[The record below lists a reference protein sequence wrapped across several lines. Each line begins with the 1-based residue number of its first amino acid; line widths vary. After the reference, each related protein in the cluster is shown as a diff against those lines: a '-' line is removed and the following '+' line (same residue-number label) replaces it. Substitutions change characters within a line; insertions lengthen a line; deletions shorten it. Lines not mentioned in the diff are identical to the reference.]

1 MRLSQHGAV
10 IISVVLHRAV
20 HASNIG
26 TIPAVIGFVKHALS
40 LCIFF
45 ASRAI
50 GSMRSWQTEG
60 RAVFRSRLPSLCIH
74 TQQCTHKNKLR
85 GC

>member
-26 TIPAVIGFVKHALS
+26 TIPAVIGFVKTRA
-40 LCIFF
+40 FF
-45 ASRAI
+45 VHFFRI
-50 GSMRSWQTEG
+50 EG
-60 RAVFRSRLPSLCIH
+60 
-74 TQQCTHKNKLR
+74 NW
-85 GC
+85 